1 MIEKFTEEELALI
14 KKELGINQTAGS
26 KKSICSKQY
35 KRIKEIFPHIGHS
48 IYAEKQIW
56 EDICEICDHTL
67 KNYAKTGKPVGWNKN
82 EEKWKRYS
90 SIFEKDKYRQLMD
103 ELLDV
108 IEKYKKESD
117 VS

>member
-14 KKELGINQTAGS
+14 KKELGIKQTAGS
-26 KKSICSKQY
+26 KKSICSNQY
-35 KRIKEIFPHIGHS
+35 KRIKEMFPHIGHA
-48 IYAEKQIW
+48 IYVETHMWNAL
-56 EDICEICDHTL
+56 CEVCDHTL
-67 KNYAKTGKPVGWNKN
+67 QNYAKTGKSVGWDKN
-82 EEKWKRYS
+82 EEKWKRYTS
-90 SIFEKDKYRQLMD
+90 VFKKDKYRQLMD